1 MVYFIAGFAVDFIS
15 APVISGFTSATSI
28 IIILTQIKGIL
39 GLKFKN
45 QGNIDLIRQLF
56 VHFSEIKKA
65 DALLGLGCIIFL
77 CGIKVIINQIRE

>member
-1 MVYFIAGFAVDFIS
+1 MDFIS

-45 QGNIDLIRQLF
+45 QGIIDLIKQLF
-56 VHFSEIKKA
+56 VHISDVKKA
-65 DALLGLGCIIFL
+65 DAILGLCCVLFL
-77 CGIKVIINQIRE
+77 CVIKVLNNALQYC